1 MTLYRHYKNLPY
13 RLLDIVKHSETM
25 EDLVLYETL
34 YDNQGGRLWVRPK
47 GMFFETVEVQGQK
60 QPRFA
65 KSELSIQTYDKLP
78 NEVRSAIDRI
88 GRLAFDEWD
97 VTQLETRT
105 QGKTKLH
112 VALGSY
118 DGQAVAFKIG
128 YQLTKD
134 RYYSWLG
141 AVDPQYHRFGFA
153 SRLAEEQHEWCVGEG
168 YQTIQTKCLNF
179 NLPMLRLNLKSG
191 FLVIDTELT
200 EQGLKLILEKR
211 IRESLV

>member
-13 RLLDIVKHSETM
+13 RLLDTVKHSETL

-34 YDNQGGRLWVRPK
+34 YENHRGRLWVRPK
-47 GMFFETVEVQGQK
+47 TMFFETVDVKGEK

-65 KSELSIQTYDKLP
+65 KAELDIKTFETLTP
-78 NEVRSAIDRI
+78 EVHAQIDRI
-88 GRLAFDEWD
+88 GRLSFDAWNPDHLEERTAGKAKLHIAIGSFDE
-97 VTQLETRT
+97 E
-105 QGKTKLH
+105 
-112 VALGSY
+112 
-118 DGQAVAFKIG
+118 AVAFKIG
-128 YQLTKD
+128 YEMAKD

-141 AVDPQYHRFGFA
+141 AVDPRYHRFGFA
-153 SRLAEEQHEWCVGEG
+153 SRLLEEQHEWCIGEG

-179 NLPMLRLNLKSG
+179 NLPMLRLNLKNG

-200 EQGLKLILEKR
+200 DQGLKLILEKR